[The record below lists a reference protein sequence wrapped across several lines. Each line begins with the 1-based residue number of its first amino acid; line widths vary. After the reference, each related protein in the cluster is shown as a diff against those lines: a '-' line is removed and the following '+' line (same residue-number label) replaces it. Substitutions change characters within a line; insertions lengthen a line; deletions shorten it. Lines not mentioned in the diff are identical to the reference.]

1 MNLQWYDDD
10 YIVNKRNRRGRLL
23 NQEDLINMN
32 KLIEKLLPNMNI
44 IFRNGQRRSRQIL
57 FAGRH
62 SHLGLF
68 VDSAGHR
75 HAIDSRSRGGRKNVT
90 GTR

>member
-1 MNLQWYDDD
+1 
-10 YIVNKRNRRGRLL
+10 
-23 NQEDLINMN
+23 
-32 KLIEKLLPNMNI
+32 MNI

-62 SHLGLF
+62 SHLGR
-68 VDSAGHR
+68 AGHR

>member
-1 MNLQWYDDD
+1 
-10 YIVNKRNRRGRLL
+10 
-23 NQEDLINMN
+23 
-32 KLIEKLLPNMNI
+32 MNI

-68 VDSAGHR
+68 AESAGHR